1 MAIVLIS
8 TAADR
13 VPVII
18 EDETNFP
25 FGERV
30 AVVDG
35 EITVISERDDWR
47 EATDDEYQ
55 RYYEHY
61 MNEESA

>member
-1 MAIVLIS
+1 MALVLTI
-8 TAADR
+8 TASDP

-18 EDETNFP
+18 EDDRDFP

-35 EITVISERDDWR
+35 EITVVSERDDWR
-47 EATDDEYQ
+47 EASDDEFQ

-61 MNEESA
+61 MKEA